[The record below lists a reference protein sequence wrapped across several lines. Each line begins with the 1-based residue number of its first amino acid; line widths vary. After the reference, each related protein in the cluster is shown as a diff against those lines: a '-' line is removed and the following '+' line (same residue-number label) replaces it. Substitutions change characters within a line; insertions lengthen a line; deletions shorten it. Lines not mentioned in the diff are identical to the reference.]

1 MDDQLLWMRDNGVAL
16 DDFFKKVEV
25 MAAGGS
31 VPCDA
36 PTPSLVVSSAVAA
49 PAASTPV
56 AAIPGSS
63 FLVAPSAGS
72 MWT

>member
-1 MDDQLLWMRDNGVAL
+1 MDGQLLWMRENRVAL

-36 PTPSLVVSSAVAA
+36 PTPNLRVSSTVAA
-49 PAASTPV
+49 TAASTPV
-56 AAIPGSS
+56 AAVPASS
-63 FLVAPSAGS
+63 FLAAPSAGS